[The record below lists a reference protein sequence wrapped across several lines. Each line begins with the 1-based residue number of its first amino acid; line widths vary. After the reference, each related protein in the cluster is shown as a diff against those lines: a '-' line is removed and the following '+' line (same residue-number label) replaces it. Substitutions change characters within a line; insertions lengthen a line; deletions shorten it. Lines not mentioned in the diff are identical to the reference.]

1 MARHIREEHFQA
13 IHYSIYWRFS
23 AEERQD
29 LNQWREAKYAAFR
42 FRGEETLERFKKEDV
57 LWILNVHVG
66 RLYLMGRIKVTFT
79 TRNEQLAQELVD
91 TDKEWYEG
99 NYFAIADRRDVEL
112 LRQIDITERVFELHF
127 EGEKNTLKFPLDAQQ
142 LRHVRQLTTE
152 SAELLSGIWYSHQ
165 DTQVNIQDYVDDF
178 LELTEDDRAYSEGR
192 LVMRTLTERQRNRQ
206 LVKAA
211 KERARRKHGR
221 LLCEVCGFDFLA
233 VYGADYIEA
242 HHAEQMASLSAEKET
257 TLDELHM
264 LCANCHRMVHRRT
277 PPYSVTELKDILLK
291 HKERA

>member
-1 MARHIREEHFQA
+1 MRHIREEHFQSV
-13 IHYSIYWRFS
+13 HYTVYWQFS
-23 AEERQD
+23 PEDRLD
-29 LNQWREAKYAAFR
+29 LNRYREATYATSPFLTR
-42 FRGEETLERFKKEDV
+42 VKSGDV
-57 LWILNVHVG
+57 LWIVNVHVG
-66 RLYLMGRIKVTFT
+66 RLYLMGRIKVSFT
-79 TRNEQLAQELVD
+79 TQDGQLARELVNS
-91 TDKEWYEG
+91 DKEFIEREQ
-99 NYFAIADRRDVEL
+99 FAIADRRDVEL
-112 LRQIDITERVFELHF
+112 LREIDITERVFELHF
-127 EGEKNTLKFPLDAQQ
+127 EGEKTPLKFPLDAQQ
-142 LRHVRQLTTE
+142 LRNVRQLTTE

-165 DTQVNIQDYVDDF
+165 DTHVNIQDYVDDF

-206 LVKAA
+206 LVKVA

-242 HHAEQMASLSAEKET
+242 HHAEQMASLNAEKET

-277 PPYSVTELKDILLK
+277 PPYSVDELKAIINQQK
-291 HKERA
+291 GQA